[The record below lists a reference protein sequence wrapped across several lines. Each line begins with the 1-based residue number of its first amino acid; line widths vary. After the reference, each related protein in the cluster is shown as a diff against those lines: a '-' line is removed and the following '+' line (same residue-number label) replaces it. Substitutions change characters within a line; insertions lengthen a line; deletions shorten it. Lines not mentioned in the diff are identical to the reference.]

1 MELAKVAVKILA
13 ILLVEENA
21 QWIAGEIVPLDVG
34 VAKEVVWIALQD
46 HHML

>member
-21 QWIAGEIVPLDVG
+21 QWIAGEIVPLDAEAV
-34 VAKEVVWIALQD
+34 KEVV
-46 HHML
+46 